1 VLVGRRVLHIVDNT
15 SALSRAVHGYANEPD
30 MANITNSLH
39 MCDAMLGVDS
49 WWEWVPSKANV
60 ADLPVRDPPTWDGE
74 ARGVVAKIYSR
85 IDAQG
90 FGRRELRLPTS
101 AQLGNPAE
109 MLRGVRMLA
118 AWVAAGSLSNY
129 GFTTS
134 AQAPSS
140 SACHPRSPLL
150 RLRLCGGGPIQHA

>member
-1 VLVGRRVLHIVDNT
+1 MLVGRKVLHIVDNT
-15 SALSRAVHGYANEPD
+15 SALSKAVHGYANEPD

-39 MCDAMLGVDS
+39 MCDAMLGVES

-60 ADLPVRDPPTWDGE
+60 ADLPVRDPSTWDGE

-109 MLRGVRMLA
+109 MLRGVRVLA
-118 AWVAAGSLSNY
+118 ARVAAGPP
-129 GFTTS
+129 F
-134 AQAPSS
+134 
-140 SACHPRSPLL
+140 
-150 RLRLCGGGPIQHA
+150 